1 MRRIVL
7 LVLVVVAA
15 VLSRIGS
22 KSRPTPGVGASQE
35 SAAAAPTVR
44 PGGAAAAPTVGV
56 TRPNIG
62 FRTRRNLEEHFAKHG
77 AEFGGAT
84 MEQYLVMAQALR
96 DAPPGGDVLELVRP
110 LDGVVSR
117 FDRKRGAFLAFD
129 RDGTIHTF
137 FRPNDGEAYFRRQA
151 NRSPNR

>member
-1 MRRIVL
+1 MRRIAV

-22 KSRPTPGVGASQE
+22 KSRPTPGVGASRE
-35 SAAAAPTVR
+35 S
-44 PGGAAAAPTVGV
+44 AAAAPTVGV

-84 MEQYLVMAQALR
+84 MEQYLAMAQALR

>member
-22 KSRPTPGVGASQE
+22 KSRPTPGVNASRE
-35 SAAAAPTVR
+35 S
-44 PGGAAAAPTVGV
+44 AAAAPTVGV

-84 MEQYLVMAQALR
+84 MEQYLAMAQALR

>member
-1 MRRIVL
+1 MRRIAV

-22 KSRPTPGVGASQE
+22 KSRPTPGVNASRE
-35 SAAAAPTVR
+35 S
-44 PGGAAAAPTVGV
+44 AAAAPTVGV

-77 AEFGGAT
+77 AEFSGAT
-84 MEQYLVMAQALR
+84 MEQYLAMAQALR
-96 DAPPGGDVLELVRP
+96 DAPPGGDVLELVRSG
-110 LDGVVSR
+110 DGVVSR

>member
-1 MRRIVL
+1 MRRIAV

-15 VLSRIGS
+15 VLSRTGS
-22 KSRPTPGVGASQE
+22 KSRPTPGVGARQE
-35 SAAAAPTVR
+35 S
-44 PGGAAAAPTVGV
+44 AAAAPTVGV

-84 MEQYLVMAQALR
+84 MEQYLAMAQALR
-96 DAPPGGDVLELVRP
+96 DAPPGGDVLELVRSG
-110 LDGVVSR
+110 DGVVSR